1 MQVDVNS
8 IVLAARIYSAL
19 QGRFFI
25 SDGSGKHAHADG
37 GEVMNTIRESIVAY
51 VDETL
56 FGANVPQ
63 K

>member
-19 QGRFFI
+19 HGRFFI
-25 SDGSGKHAHADG
+25 SDVSGGKAEADG
-37 GEVMNTIRESIVAY
+37 GEVMSAIRNSIVAY
-51 VDETL
+51 VDDAL
-56 FGANVPQ
+56 FGSNPT